1 MAKARNDRI
10 GELIKEVEALA
21 KRLRADIRKRVKAGG
36 LLKSLQAAA
45 GQLRKTAATAAAR
58 VEKYVHE
65 LRKEL
70 ESGAK
75 PARRAPKRRKRVA
88 KPAPAPIA

>member
-1 MAKARNDRI
+1 MAAKRSDQIAK
-10 GELIKEVEALA
+10 LVKEVEALA
-21 KRLRADIRKRVKAGG
+21 KRLRSEIRKRTAASK
-36 LLKSLQAAA
+36 LQKSLTAAA
-45 GQLRKTAATAAAR
+45 GDLRKRAAAVAGQ

-75 PARRAPKRRKRVA
+75 KKPARARSARRRVA
-88 KPAPAPIA
+88 GAAS